1 MLSRLSLFAVAPPG
15 LEDLTRGELFS
26 LGINHPRA
34 VPGGVEFEGFLA
46 HLYRVNLWSRAASRV
61 LVRLGE
67 FHALNFA
74 ELRRKAA
81 DLPWENFLR
90 PDQPVS
96 VRATCHKSKLHH
108 SDAVAE
114 RIVSAI
120 GDHFGQAAESEPQP
134 SKEGRRRKDREENQ
148 HENFAPF
155 APPAP
160 VRGSRLEKINSTGIV
175 VRLDHD
181 HCALSLDSSGAH
193 LHRRGYRL
201 ATAKAP
207 LRETLAAALLILAR
221 YDPAQPLIDPF
232 CGAGTF
238 AIEAALIARRIA
250 PGRSRHFSFIDWQN
264 FELEEWRGQLNEA
277 ERAVR
282 DSASTIE
289 ASDRD
294 EGAVAAA
301 RANAARAGVADAI
314 HFRACAVSAVEPPSA
329 PGLLIGNLPYGKR
342 TGGDVRN
349 LYAQFGKIVRAKFS
363 NWQVGILA
371 GNMSLAQA
379 TGLDFESPLMIEN
392 GGLRVPFVQWPPPPP

>member
-1 MLSRLSLFAVAPPG
+1 MPSRLSLFAVCPAG
-15 LEDLTRGELFS
+15 LEDLTRAELFS

-46 HLYRVNLWSRAASRV
+46 HLYRVNLWSRTASRV

-90 PDQPVS
+90 PGDPVT

-114 RIVSAI
+114 RVAAAI
-120 GDHFGQAAESEPQP
+120 Q
-134 SKEGRRRKDREENQ
+134 DRL
-148 HENFAPF
+148 
-155 APPAP
+155 
-160 VRGSRLEKINSTGIV
+160 SEKIYPQITQIYTDKKYLRPSAKSADNGIV

-181 HCALSLDSSGAH
+181 HCTISLDSSGAH

-207 LRETLAAALLILAR
+207 LRETLAAALLVHAC
-221 YDPAQPLIDPF
+221 YDPAQPLVDPF

-238 AIEAALIARRIA
+238 AVEAALIARRIA

-277 ERAVR
+277 ERAVL

-301 RANAARAGVADAI
+301 AANAARAGVADAI
-314 HFRACAVSAVEPPSA
+314 HFRACAVSAVEPPST

-342 TGGDVRN
+342 AGGDVRN

-363 NWQVGILA
+363 NWRVGILA
-371 GNMSLAQA
+371 GNMSLAKA

-392 GGLRVPFVQWPPPPP
+392 GGLRVPFVQTV

>member
-1 MLSRLSLFAVAPPG
+1 MPSSRLSLFAVTPPG
-15 LEDLTRGELFS
+15 LEDLTRAELFS

-46 HLYRVNLWSRAASRV
+46 YLYRVNLWSRTASRV
-61 LVRLGE
+61 LARLGE

-90 PDQPVS
+90 PDQPVA

-114 RIVSAI
+114 RIAGAI
-120 GDHFGQAAESEPQP
+120 GDHFGQAAESEPQ
-134 SKEGRRRKDREENQ
+134 RRKDRKEIKNRDLAS
-148 HENFAPF
+148 FAPL
-155 APPAP
+155 
-160 VRGSRLEKINSTGIV
+160 RLENACRTGIV
-175 VRLDHD
+175 VRVDYD
-181 HCALSLDSSGAH
+181 HCAISLDSSGAH

-207 LRETLAAALLILAR
+207 LRETLAAALLIHAR
-221 YDPAQPLIDPF
+221 YDPAQPLVDPF

-238 AIEAALIARRIA
+238 AVEAALIARRIA
-250 PGRSRHFSFIDWQN
+250 PGRSRHFSFMDWQN

-277 ERAVR
+277 ERAVQ

-301 RANAARAGVADAI
+301 AANAARAGVADAI
-314 HFRACAVSAVEPPSA
+314 HFRACAVSAVEPPST

-342 TGGDVRN
+342 AGGDVRN
-349 LYAQFGKIVRAKFS
+349 LYAQFGNIVRAKFS
-363 NWQVGILA
+363 NWRVGILA
-371 GNMSLAQA
+371 GNMSLAKA
-379 TGLDFESPLMIEN
+379 TGLGFGSPLMIEN
-392 GGLRVPFVQWPPPPP
+392 GGLRVPFVQTV

>member
-1 MLSRLSLFAVAPPG
+1 MIRCSETGKPYLSSSRLSLFAVAPPD
-15 LEDLTRGELFS
+15 LEDLTRAELFS

-81 DLPWENFLR
+81 DLPWEIFLR
-90 PDQPVS
+90 PDQPVA
-96 VRATCHKSKLHH
+96 VRATCHKSKLSH

-114 RIVSAI
+114 RVTNAIV
-120 GDHFGQAAESEPQP
+120 DHFGINPQM
-134 SKEGRRRKDREENQ
+134 SQTNTGNKNLRKSASSADD
-148 HENFAPF
+148 A
-155 APPAP
+155 
-160 VRGSRLEKINSTGIV
+160 TGIV

-181 HCALSLDSSGAH
+181 HCTISLDSSGAH

-207 LRETLAAALLILAR
+207 LRETLAAALLLHAR

-277 ERAVR
+277 ERAVL

-301 RANAARAGVADAI
+301 AALAARAGVADAI
-314 HFRACAVSAVEPPSA
+314 HFRACAVSAVEPPPT

-342 TGGDVRN
+342 AGGDVRN
-349 LYAQFGKIVRAKFS
+349 LYGQFGKIVRAKFS

-379 TGLDFESPLMIEN
+379 TGLEFESPLMIEN
-392 GGLRVPFVQWPPPPP
+392 GGLRVPFVQTV

>member
-1 MLSRLSLFAVAPPG
+1 MPSFRLALFAVAPPG
-15 LEDLTRGELFS
+15 LEDLTRAELFS

-46 HLYRVNLWSRAASRV
+46 HLYRVNLWSRTASRV

-90 PDQPVS
+90 PDQPVA

-114 RIVSAI
+114 RVTSAI
-120 GDHFGQAAESEPQP
+120 QDRFGMESEVEP
-134 SKEGRRRKDREENQ
+134 RRRQNREETKSKNL
-148 HENFAPF
+148 ASF
-155 APPAP
+155 APPALW
-160 VRGSRLEKINSTGIV
+160 RGPRLENASPTGIV
-175 VRLDHD
+175 VRVDHD
-181 HCALSLDSSGAH
+181 HCTISLDSSGAH
-193 LHRRGYRL
+193 LHQRGYRL

-207 LRETLAAALLILAR
+207 LRETLAAALLIHAH
-221 YDPAQPLIDPF
+221 YDPAQPLVDPF

-250 PGRSRHFSFIDWQN
+250 PGRSRRFSFMDWKD
-264 FELEEWRGQLNEA
+264 FEPEEWRAQLKDA
-277 ERAVR
+277 ERAML
-282 DSASTIE
+282 DPASAFE

-301 RANAARAGVADAI
+301 AANAARAGVADAI
-314 HFRACAVSAVEPPSA
+314 HFRACAVSAVEPPST
-329 PGLLIGNLPYGKR
+329 PGLLIGNLPYGNR

-349 LYAQFGKIVRAKFS
+349 LYAQVGNIVRAKFS
-363 NWQVGILA
+363 NWRVAILA

-379 TGLDFESPLMIEN
+379 TGLEFGSPLMIEN
-392 GGLRVPFVQWPPPPP
+392 GGLKVPFVQTPQT

>member
-1 MLSRLSLFAVAPPG
+1 MPSSRLSLFAVAPPG
-15 LEDLTRGELFS
+15 LEDLTRAELFS

-46 HLYRVNLWSRAASRV
+46 HLYRVNLWSRTAGRV

-67 FHALNFA
+67 FHVLNFA

-81 DLPWENFLR
+81 ELSWENFLR
-90 PDQPVS
+90 AGDPVS

-114 RIVSAI
+114 RVAAAI
-120 GDHFGQAAESEPQP
+120 Q
-134 SKEGRRRKDREENQ
+134 DRL
-148 HENFAPF
+148 
-155 APPAP
+155 
-160 VRGSRLEKINSTGIV
+160 SEKIHPQISQIYTDKKNPRPSAKSADQLIV

-181 HCALSLDSSGAH
+181 HCTISLDSSGAH

-238 AIEAALIARRIA
+238 AVEAALVARRIA
-250 PGRSRHFSFIDWQN
+250 PGRSRHFSFFDWQN
-264 FELEEWRGQLNEA
+264 FELEEWRGQLNDA
-277 ERAVR
+277 KRAVL

-301 RANAARAGVADAI
+301 RANATRAGVADAI

-342 TGGDVRN
+342 TGDDVRN
-349 LYAQFGKIVRAKFS
+349 LYAQFGKTVRAKFS
-363 NWQVGILA
+363 NWRVGILA

-392 GGLRVPFVQWPPPPP
+392 GGLKVPFVQWPPPPP